1 MDERIAEIRERAEK
15 ATREPWRVGDDR
27 NDFYLPIV
35 GADGLLIGEASTLR
49 DEAWANA
56 HFLVNAR
63 SDIPHLLDS
72 LAAAQ
77 RERDEARE
85 ALRKVKEVAVH
96 RVGDMSFCLYCR
108 VSLDEVPKR
117 ECYPACPFS
126 VLSRQTAKP

>member
-35 GADGLLIGEASTLR
+35 G
-49 DEAWANA
+49 ANA